1 MAQRVNPGDAE
12 QVVDQAARTRAT
24 RGDADAAR
32 ASEVNNL
39 SDGEEV
45 GGEAEGGDGA
55 QLVLEPMACGDALR
69 PVIAVKAGRA
79 TTAQDRISARSIRCA
94 ECAGAVEDDV
104 EFGDDDLADA
114 EVGGGDGAFP
124 RKIDSGDKQAVRGTS
139 IRPGGSGNLIS
150 QVCHEGSGSQET
162 LRIGTVTMTLIQGD
176 EAPGGV
182 EHIDDSALARV
193 GVARGM
199 GKDGRNAT
207 LASPAEGARGNRGGE
222 WAAAR
227 AMTDDL
233 DAQGVAE
240 DLSPGRNERIR
251 EIRPTCSKGLKDR

>member
-1 MAQRVNPGDAE
+1 M
-12 QVVDQAARTRAT
+12 
-24 RGDADAAR
+24 RG
-32 ASEVNNL
+32 
-39 SDGEEV
+39 
-45 GGEAEGGDGA
+45 
-55 QLVLEPMACGDALR
+55 P
-69 PVIAVKAGRA
+69 
-79 TTAQDRISARSIRCA
+79 
-94 ECAGAVEDDV
+94 
-104 EFGDDDLADA
+104 
-114 EVGGGDGAFP
+114 
-124 RKIDSGDKQAVRGTS
+124 S
-139 IRPGGSGNLIS
+139 IRPGGSGNFIS